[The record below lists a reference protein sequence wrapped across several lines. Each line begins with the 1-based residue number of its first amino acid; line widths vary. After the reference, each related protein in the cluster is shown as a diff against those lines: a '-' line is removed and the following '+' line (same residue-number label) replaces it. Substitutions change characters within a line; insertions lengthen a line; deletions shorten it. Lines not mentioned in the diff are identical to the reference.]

1 MDSWTGICL
10 TGITCLSIL
19 LIIAKKLEKEGK
31 GIAIQMNLLP
41 AKQPDYILIAVIFIL
56 ISFGIIMVF
65 SSSYIMAFKWYGDS
79 YYFFSKQAFSAL
91 MATVIFLITMK
102 IDYQYWRKFAIPI
115 LIISI
120 FLLLVLYIPG
130 VTRYIRGARR
140 WIYIGPLPFQP
151 SELAKVAL
159 ILYIADC
166 LTRKTAKDIGTFIRG
181 ILPVFLVTAFI
192 FLLVFAQPDF
202 STGIVIL
209 GCCFIMLFIGGSQI
223 TQLFALIT
231 LLIPPGIVLLLGEE
245 YRRVRLLSFL
255 NPWEDP
261 LKSGFHIIQSLLAL
275 GSGGLSGVGIAQ
287 SRQKF
292 FYLPDQHTDFIFSII
307 GEELGFIGTA
317 IVIILFLIFLWR
329 GFLIA
334 WKAKDT
340 FGSLLAAG
348 ITSLIV
354 FQAVVNI
361 SVVTKIIPTT
371 GITLPFIS
379 YGGSSLIVNMF
390 CCGILLNISKSV
402 IVKDEA
408 I

>member
-1 MDSWTGICL
+1 MSR
-10 TGITCLSIL
+10 
-19 LIIAKKLEKEGK
+19 
-31 GIAIQMNLLP
+31 LP
-41 AKQPDYILIAVIFIL
+41 VKQPDYILIAIILVL

-65 SSSYIMAFKWYGDS
+65 SSSYIMADKWYGDS
-79 YYFFSKQAFSAL
+79 FYFFTRQLFSAFIAL
-91 MATVIFLITMK
+91 LVFFVTMK
-102 IDYQYWRKFAIPI
+102 IDYHYWKKFAIPL
-115 LIISI
+115 LIVSI
-120 FLLLVLYIPG
+120 FLLLILYLPG
-130 VTRYIRGARR
+130 VTRYVRGARR
-140 WIYIGPLPFQP
+140 WIYLGPLPFQP

-166 LTRKTAKDIGTFIRG
+166 LTRKPARDIDTFMRG
-181 ILPVFLVTAFI
+181 ILPVFVVTAII

-209 GCCFIMLFIGGSQI
+209 ACSFIMLYIGGSQI
-223 TQLFALIT
+223 TQLFTLIASLGPLGT
-231 LLIPPGIVLLLGEE
+231 ILILMKE

-275 GSGGLSGVGIAQ
+275 GSGGLGGVGIAE

-307 GEELGFIGTA
+307 GEELGFIGA
-317 IVIILFLIFLWR
+317 SIVIILFLIFLWR
-329 GFLIA
+329 GFSIA
-334 WKAKDT
+334 WRAKDS

-348 ITSLIV
+348 FTSLIV
-354 FQAVVNI
+354 FQVLINI

-379 YGGSSLIVNMF
+379 YGGSSLIIIMF
-390 CCGILLNISKSV
+390 CCGIILNISKNITVQDEV
-402 IVKDEA
+402 I
-408 I
+408 